1 MQNAI
6 DFRELR
12 RRERRRMQ
20 SSNKTNSKSSSN
32 VIGVG
37 VDIGYG
43 AKNDGST
50 ARPDVQVNTDN
61 VVQEGLSAPTQSLSS
76 SSIDGVCAPNIASSL
91 EPYESLLPRNKLSN
105 DLHRIK
111 SSPRVIDSVF
121 YAQNFLSREQG
132 QEIMFWLQSIPE
144 CSSCTDGRVIQSER
158 EQSIQHNGK
167 WTTLKHAKRKVAL
180 FDGMICELPAILQRI
195 ANTLVV
201 VGAFPPSH
209 PPNHV
214 LINEYQQGEGIMP
227 HTDGPAYESCT
238 ATISLGGSDVI
249 FKLWPRQQHNDD
261 AQLLQSNTS
270 IESMKKVPSL
280 EVILHG
286 NGSLVVFKDDAYLNH
301 CHEISEGIFKETT
314 SPNGVC
320 GNDIN
325 GGTLVKRG
333 YRVSLTF
340 RHKK

>member
-1 MQNAI
+1 MQNVI

-12 RRERRRMQ
+12 RRERLRMQ
-20 SSNKTNSKSSSN
+20 SSNNTTRSSN
-32 VIGVG
+32 DIGVS
-37 VDIGYG
+37 VDIGDS

-50 ARPDVQVNTDN
+50 ARTNVQVNTDN
-61 VVQEGLSAPTQSLSS
+61 VVQEGLSVPTQSLSS
-76 SSIDGVCAPNIASSL
+76 SSTDGEQCAPNISSSL
-91 EPYESLLPRNKLSN
+91 EPYESLLPKNKLSE
-105 DLHRIK
+105 DLHRMK
-111 SSPRVIDSVF
+111 SSPVIDSVF
-121 YAQNFLSREQG
+121 YAQNFLSHIQG
-132 QEIMFWLQSIPE
+132 REIMSWLKSIPDYSP
-144 CSSCTDGRVIQSER
+144 CANGRVIQSER
-158 EQSIQHNGK
+158 EESIQHNGK

-195 ANTLVV
+195 ANTLVE

-238 ATISLGGSDVI
+238 ATVSLGGSDVI

-314 SPNGVC
+314 SPNCVC